1 MGARF
6 PYNLLADSK
15 DGKAKEAELAG
26 KPMSSRPVTADIRHG
41 FIYER
46 IQHITLKS
54 IANNPDIKEGM
65 TREEIDDAIKGHADF
80 EYLYDKPYD
89 DKRKVRVTGR
99 FTVESPSPHRSLAFN
114 GTVEDSELET
124 ISEAAAAADPTAP
137 TFEQSILDNI
147 AKAGIQNGRRR
158 ERIEFA
164 LVEPY
169 AGSYLQAVGEH
180 RDDPD
185 HARIGIAIGPQ
196 YGTVSAGF
204 LKEAARESIKA
215 GDIDL
220 LCVMAFAFDPQATGV
235 TEDDGVT
242 VEASDEGF
250 ANVAGQR
257 RLGRIQVLMV
267 RMKRRLAD
275 GRGPQENRL
284 RQPVHG
290 LRRTRLRAT

>member
-1 MGARF
+1 MAR
-6 PYNLLADSK
+6 
-15 DGKAKEAELAG
+15 GC
-26 KPMSSRPVTADIRHG
+26 
-41 FIYER
+41 
-46 IQHITLKS
+46 
-54 IANNPDIKEGM
+54 
-65 TREEIDDAIKGHADF
+65 AI
-80 EYLYDKPYD
+80 
-89 DKRKVRVTGR
+89 
-99 FTVESPSPHRSLAFN
+99 S

-124 ISEAAAAADPTAP
+124 ISEAAAAADPAAP
-137 TFEQSILDNI
+137 TFEQSILDNL
-147 AKAGIQNGRRR
+147 AKAGIQNGRWR
-158 ERIEFA
+158 ERIELA
-164 LVEPY
+164 SVDAY
-169 AGSYLQAVGEH
+169 AGSYIQAVGER

-204 LKEAARESIKA
+204 IKEAARESIKA

-267 RMKRRLAD
+267 RMNAD
-275 GRGPQENRL
+275 LLMGEDLKKTDSANLFTVFGEADFE
-284 RQPVHG
+284 
-290 LRRTRLRAT
+290 LRRPAMANSSSTSRAWTCTTPRPVRSAAMTPGKSRSG